1 MISSSSDTLTVGII
15 LLLLFGAIC
24 FYLYSRIIQGEKK
37 ISLLENILL
46 DLKVATESS
55 MLNIPDQT
63 ETLYNS
69 LNHIG
74 GHSTPLMTS
83 GKSVND
89 IDDTDNTDDIDDT
102 DDILESMEYHVMEET
117 SSSSRKSTQNNEED
131 IVKRII
137 EENNEPLPTPLPI
150 GTQVDEKQVD
160 EKQVDEKQ
168 VDEKQIE
175 INGSSSD
182 NEENTLFVNKV
193 ESAYDHMTVKEL
205 QAVAKSKGLSVSG
218 MKRAQVIEALK
229 AYDNAPASI
238 ASSEPMSFEEA
249 FNSGEGGEPV
259 PMDAPGTLMEAN
271 FIE

>member
-63 ETLYNS
+63 EAFYMES
-69 LNHIG
+69 ASKMPSMAEMKAMM
-74 GHSTPLMTS
+74 STDRQ
-83 GKSVND
+83 ND
-89 IDDTDNTDDIDDT
+89 NTINQIDDTDNL
-102 DDILESMEYHVMEET
+102 LESMGYEVFEE
-117 SSSSRKSTQNNEED
+117 QAEEVNQELTEEVD
-131 IVKRII
+131 IVKRVM
-137 EENNEPLPTPLPI
+137 EEQNEPLPTPLPI
-150 GTQVDEKQVD
+150 REEQKQV
-160 EKQVDEKQ
+160 EV
-168 VDEKQIE
+168 
-175 INGSSSD
+175 SSETGNSIPSASV
-182 NEENTLFVNKV
+182 FVNKT
-193 ESAYDHMTVKEL
+193 ESAYEHMTVKEL
-205 QAVAKSKGLSVSG
+205 QSIAKSKGLSVSG
-218 MKRAQVIEALK
+218 LKRAQVIEALK

-238 ASSEPMSFEEA
+238 AHREEEYNDAQPMSFDNMDEVSEPM
-249 FNSGEGGEPV
+249 